1 MVCDTTVTTQTQTI
15 PPFPPTHINFAKT
28 PYLRTDWHTDLK
40 FGMWHHSDNP
50 NSDFYDLLSILII
63 IKNVFMISFLKRRF
77 WLTECDWK
85 WWKIVIFH
93 KLLQQKWWFYY
104 VTLKIFKFSLFYP
117 SAWLSMI
124 LCQSKKIMKKV
135 NFSLVFTSKNYDF
148 TI

>member
-1 MVCDTTVTTQTQTI
+1 MWNYSDNPNSDR
-15 PPFPPTHINFAKT
+15 PPPPTHINFAKT
-28 PYLRTDWHTDLK
+28 PYERTDSHTDLK

-104 VTLKIFKFSLFYP
+104 VTLKIFKFSLFLPVYMTEHDFVP
-117 SAWLSMI
+117 I
-124 LCQSKKIMKKV
+124 QE
-135 NFSLVFTSKNYDF
+135 NYEES
-148 TI
+148 